1 MQYRYLFGIVAL
13 SLLATAFLW
22 GCGDQPKEKSKPLVV
37 SQKISD
43 KQKPKPDAVADDK
56 KEATPAKDNADTT
69 DTTDTTDA
77 ADAADEM
84 IASKRIYDPAK
95 RLNPF
100 IPLFKPDQEKNTA
113 DLPNTSKRKKRV
125 PQTPLERI
133 SLEQLQLRAVIRAPS
148 GNRALVEDNSGKG
161 YIIKNGTYIGL
172 NSGIV
177 TQINAESVIIEEEI
191 ENLMGELV
199 LQNTEIKLQKKT
211 GE

>member
-1 MQYRYLFGIVAL
+1 MQYRYFHGIVAL
-13 SLLATAFLW
+13 TLLATSFLW
-22 GCGDQPKEKSKPLVV
+22 GCGDQPTEKSKPLVV

-43 KQKPKPDAVADDK
+43 KDKPKPKPEAVADTK
-56 KEATPAKDNADTT
+56 QEEAPAKDIADTEAT
-69 DTTDTTDA
+69 
-77 ADAADEM
+77 EEV
-84 IASKRIYDPAK
+84 IASKRIYDPAN

-100 IPLFKPDQEKNTA
+100 IPLFKPDQEKNSA
-113 DLPNTSKRKKRV
+113 ALPNTSKRKKRV

-133 SLEQLQLRAVIRAPS
+133 SLEQLNLRAVIRAPS

-177 TQINAESVIIEEEI
+177 TQINAESIVIEEEI

>member
-1 MQYRYLFGIVAL
+1 MQYRYFHGIVAL
-13 SLLATAFLW
+13 TLLATSLLW
-22 GCGDQPKEKSKPLVV
+22 SCGDQPTEKSKPLVV

-43 KQKPKPDAVADDK
+43 KDKPKPKPEAVADTK
-56 KEATPAKDNADTT
+56 QEEALAKDIADTE
-69 DTTDTTDA
+69 A
-77 ADAADEM
+77 AEEV
-84 IASKRIYDPAK
+84 IASKRIYDPAN

-100 IPLFKPDQEKNTA
+100 IPLFKPDQEKNSA
-113 DLPNTSKRKKRV
+113 ALPNTSKRKKRV

-133 SLEQLQLRAVIRAPS
+133 SLEQLHLRAVIRAPS

-177 TQINAESVIIEEEI
+177 TQINAESIVIEEEI

>member
-13 SLLATAFLW
+13 SLLATSFLW
-22 GCGDQPKEKSKPLVV
+22 GCGDQPTEKSKPLVV
-37 SQKISD
+37 SKKISD
-43 KQKPKPDAVADDK
+43 QPRPKPDAVADEK

-69 DTTDTTDA
+69 DA
-77 ADAADEM
+77 ADKT
-84 IASKRIYDPAK
+84 IASKRIYDPAN

-100 IPLFKPDQEKNTA
+100 SPLFKPDQDKNTA
-113 DLPNTSKRKKRV
+113 ALPNTSKRKKRV

>member
-1 MQYRYLFGIVAL
+1 MRYRYLYRIVAL
-13 SLLATAFLW
+13 SLLTTSFLW
-22 GCGDQPKEKSKPLVV
+22 GCGDQPTEKSKPLVV
-37 SQKISD
+37 SQKISGKEKPKRD
-43 KQKPKPDAVADDK
+43 AAPDIKQKDEKQKDASENDKAD
-56 KEATPAKDNADTT
+56 
-69 DTTDTTDA
+69 TDA
-77 ADAADEM
+77 AGEM
-84 IASKRIYDPAK
+84 IASKRIYDPAN

-100 IPLFKPDQEKNTA
+100 LPLFKPDQDKDSVA
-113 DLPNTSKRKKRV
+113 LHSKSKRKKRM